1 MSPSNFVLQ
10 TSQLVQVLLHLP
22 HDIPPKEERPACFEG
37 FMVNDNSRQ
46 YIHSNI
52 QFKRRCRYEYVLL
65 YKEPSTFN
73 NNRSRV
79 IPWSPR
85 KLSDLRQVPEV
96 PGLSRAAPP
105 IRQAAGGEKRSE
117 MDPLP

>member
-1 MSPSNFVLQ
+1 
-10 TSQLVQVLLHLP
+10 
-22 HDIPPKEERPACFEG
+22 
-37 FMVNDNSRQ
+37 MVNDNSRQ